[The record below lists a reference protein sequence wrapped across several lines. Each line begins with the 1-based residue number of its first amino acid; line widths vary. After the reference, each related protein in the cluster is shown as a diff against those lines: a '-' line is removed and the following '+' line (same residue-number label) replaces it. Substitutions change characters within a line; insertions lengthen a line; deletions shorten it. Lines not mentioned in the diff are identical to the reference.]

1 MTPARHSPKILK
13 ISNGGDST
21 TSTSTAPHVLPF
33 MPCML
38 DSKAL
43 KHAEL
48 LITLSSA
55 AKSTQALQNTKIY
68 ILFAELIEAIKSHK

>member
-1 MTPARHSPKILK
+1 
-13 ISNGGDST
+13 
-21 TSTSTAPHVLPF
+21 